1 MVDLFL
7 NRTPVPLISSSPP
20 PSWRFPGIPLEVP
33 FCLPERLLGQLHNSG
48 MAERARKQVERVRSL
63 YPGLMRT
70 LLSHPKTA
78 GYAARKTAEGEAAAA
93 AGEAATAAA
102 TKEAAV
108 KETDAVPMA
117 LLWAF
122 AMVRSRAFAA
132 DGDRFAFV
140 PFLVRLKRG
149 LGVREGGEWR
159 MVGDAV
165 PARFTAVLLSCDLY
179 DVVGLALVE
188 WLTMD
193 GHDRM
198 RTPY

>member
-1 MVDLFL
+1 
-7 NRTPVPLISSSPP
+7 
-20 PSWRFPGIPLEVP
+20 RFPGIPLQVP

-63 YPGLMRT
+63 YPDLMRT

-78 GYAARKTAEGEAAAA
+78 VYATRKTAEGEAAAA
-93 AGEAATAAA
+93 AGETATAAA
-102 TKEAAV
+102 TKEAAE

-140 PFLVRLKRG
+140 PFLDMANHG
-149 LGVREGGEWR
+149 FA
-159 MVGDAV
+159 D
-165 PARFTAVLLSCDLY
+165 PAANFTYIS
-179 DVVGLALVE
+179 G
-188 WLTMD
+188 
-193 GHDRM
+193 
-198 RTPY
+198 